1 MRVKKEI
8 MSKWTERQKGAL
20 WKKKSKN
27 GNYLSGYIEIDGL
40 QHKVVIFP
48 NKFKKES
55 KQPEFIIYQ
64 PFEK

>member
-1 MRVKKEI
+1 MRAKKVN

-20 WKKKSKN
+20 WKKDNGKSK
-27 GNYLSGYIEIDGL
+27 YLSGYVEIEGV

-48 NKFKKES
+48 NKYKKES
-55 KQPEFIIYQ
+55 KHPEFIINS